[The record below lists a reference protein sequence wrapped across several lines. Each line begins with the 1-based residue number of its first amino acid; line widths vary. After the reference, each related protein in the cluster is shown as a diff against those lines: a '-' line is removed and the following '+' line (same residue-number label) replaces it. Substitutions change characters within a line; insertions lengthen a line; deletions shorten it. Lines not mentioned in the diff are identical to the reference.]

1 MKWVFLLLVLANA
14 GFVAWQG
21 FSAVDAGA
29 QQAPVYAPPVSERIY
44 LIGEA
49 RPEGDLLAQS
59 LPEATLEPEPES
71 EPVEEVLS
79 ELNQAV
85 ANAVQQNAAE
95 QDRRENLLCPVLELE
110 RDADRR
116 TVSDALRNNNLAFSQ
131 NEITGKRDKYWL
143 YIAAPATT
151 AQAQD
156 IVAELK
162 LKRIDS
168 YVIARGEMK
177 NRISLGLFSSQE
189 RAQQA
194 QTMIAQR
201 SGKRVSIY
209 EHERTVKLY
218 ELLLDQPIS
227 ENAWA
232 QFLQQLDL
240 SKLLIK
246 IEKNPC

>member
-1 MKWVFLLLVLANA
+1 MKWFFLLLVLANA

-21 FSAVDAGA
+21 FSAADAGA
-29 QQAPVYAPPVSERIY
+29 EQVPVYGPPVSERIY
-44 LIGEA
+44 LISEA
-49 RPEGDLLAQS
+49 VPEDDGWVSDVS
-59 LPEATLEPEPES
+59 EPEP
-71 EPVEEVLS
+71 VEAMQNEI
-79 ELNQAV
+79 EQAV
-85 ANAVQQNAAE
+85 ASAIQEGEIEPAPE
-95 QDRRENLLCPVLELE
+95 ENLLCPVVVLE

-116 TVSDALRNNNLAFSQ
+116 TVSDALRANNLAFTQ
-131 NEITGKRDKYWL
+131 NETSGKRDKYWL
-143 YIAAPATT
+143 YISAPATT

-156 IVAELK
+156 IVTELK

-168 YVIARGEMK
+168 YVISRGEMK

-194 QTMIAQR
+194 QATIEQR
-201 SGKRVSIY
+201 SGKRVNIY
-209 EHERTVKLY
+209 EHQRTVNLY